1 MKVLQRAPRK
11 ALILSPV
18 ASHPQ
23 DFGNRRRVYQTCTFL
38 RGQGYEIHFLLYP
51 MEPDWQARVQ
61 DAARAMRGEWDSFQI
76 IPASRP
82 FPLQSPAL
90 AEHHTIDEWW
100 DTTIGTHLSWLF
112 AREHFDVFV
121 VNYVFMSKAFEF
133 AGHRTVKVLETH
145 DRFAGRLELLRK
157 LNARIESF
165 YTTESEEKIALDR
178 SDIVIAI
185 KESEAEFYGGLTERE
200 VISVPFW
207 LDQEMRPPLAPE
219 TNDEHPLRVGFLGAL
234 NVVNV
239 ANMRDFL
246 LEFESSPEIAA
257 SPIVLDVAG
266 DVCHHLESKNPQ
278 VNLLGR
284 VESLEEF
291 YDSLD
296 AVVVPMTL
304 STGLKIKTGEA
315 LAFGKAVVAMSD
327 PFDGFPPVDEFH
339 WLDSFAAVCRALVF
353 LSDNRERLVE
363 LETRSRLTAMLARRR
378 MELGYR
384 KLALA
389 ISRFQPTIFVVTDH
403 PVFEEGNAEVE
414 RLAQWAQ
421 LCSGS
426 ATTII
431 GYLGDGVPMA
441 PRPELTEIEIISLG
455 DRTENLDAAITAWNR
470 LERRR
475 RISEVILSVDGN
487 AAPQLLEA
495 ATERCAH
502 VTLDTWRP
510 ALAAIA
516 AKQTSVPMPDYWA
529 EFDGNGEGILLSM
542 TALRYR
548 PRFLD
553 RWRASRP
560 EGALVILCGPDSSDR
575 AGAELLLARM
585 PGLEGSDVITLA
597 AVRGAPLER
606 DFFERLRAGPRPA
619 VFLAIGDD
627 ANALALLDA
636 LGNIFSAP
644 CLHFAGAR
652 FPSLLAGRDERLFI
666 CESYADLAEKA
677 AGLAVLGQSP
687 SVHREDTGWGRYK
700 GALEMRLGKAQN
712 VTLGSS
718 EVSGEATS

>member
-23 DFGNRRRVYQTCTFL
+23 DFGNRRRVYQTCNFL
-38 RGQGYEIHFLLYP
+38 REQGYEIHFLLYP

-61 DAARAMRGEWDSFQI
+61 EAAREMREEWDSFQV
-76 IPASRP
+76 IPSSRP
-82 FPLQSPAL
+82 FPLQSPAI

-100 DTTIGTHLSWLF
+100 DPTIGTHLSWLF

-121 VNYVFMSKAFEF
+121 INYVFMSKAFEY
-133 AGHRTVKVLETH
+133 AGNRTVKVLETH

-185 KESEAEFYGGLTERE
+185 KESEAEFYGGLTDRE

-207 LDQEMRPPLAPE
+207 LDQDMRPSVAARGDGE
-219 TNDEHPLRVGFLGAL
+219 TPLRVGFIGAL

-246 LEFESSPEIAA
+246 VEFEGNPEIAA
-257 SPIVLDVAG
+257 APVVLDVAG
-266 DVCHHLESKNPQ
+266 DVCHQLESKHLQ

-296 AVVVPMTL
+296 VVVVPMIL

-339 WLDSFAAVCRALVF
+339 WLDSFAAVCRALIH
-353 LSDNRERLVE
+353 LAGNRERLAE
-363 LETRSRLTAMLARRR
+363 LEARSRITAQLARRR

-384 KLALA
+384 KLARA
-389 ISRFQPTIFVVTDH
+389 VSRFLPAMLFVTDQ

-414 RLAQWAQ
+414 RLAQWCQ

-426 ATTII
+426 ATTIV
-431 GYLGDGVPMA
+431 GYLGSGAPSA
-441 PRPELTEIEIISLG
+441 PRPELTEVEIISMGEAGG
-455 DRTENLDAAITAWNR
+455 DLDAAFAAWDELAR
-470 LERRR
+470 HRT
-475 RISEVILSVDGN
+475 ISEIVLSVNG
-487 AAPQLLEA
+487 EA
-495 ATERCAH
+495 GPVLWQASSDRCAH

-510 ALAAIA
+510 ALAKIA
-516 AKQTSVPMPDYWA
+516 AGHSSVPAPDYWA
-529 EFDGNGEGILLSM
+529 AFDENSEGLLLSM
-542 TALRYR
+542 SALRYR

-553 RWRASRP
+553 GWKAARP
-560 EGALVILCGPDSSDR
+560 DGTLIILCGPDEIDI
-575 AGAELLLARM
+575 AGSELLKALRS
-585 PGLEGSDVITLA
+585 GLEQAEILTLA
-597 AVRGAPLER
+597 AAPGAPFAR
-606 DFFERLRAGPRPA
+606 DFFERLRACRRPEA
-619 VFLAIGDD
+619 LLAIGSDR
-627 ANALALLDA
+627 NALALCDA
-636 LGNIFSAP
+636 LGNIFGAP
-644 CLHFAGAR
+644 CLHLANKD
-652 FPSLLAGRDERLFI
+652 FPSLLVRKDGRLCVFEAYGDIAENA
-666 CESYADLAEKA
+666 ADI
-677 AGLAVLGQSP
+677 AVLAGCLP
-687 SVHREDTGWGRYK
+687 TNREDTGWSRYK
-700 GALEMRLGKAQN
+700 SELVQRLEKAAAE
-712 VTLGSS
+712 SS
-718 EVSGEATS
+718 NCVSVAIAQ